1 MRPIYE
7 FAEFLTSSWRL
18 ANPGRPLP
26 ISDGRLDMALEAVV
40 PSGPER
46 FRDLLS
52 FGNTRAGYT
61 CYELADVLHA
71 AYGNLLVTAPT
82 PAHLAVDVVIDD
94 TVASI
99 LLRRRGLAREEAAEF
114 GRRLA
119 AEIGQ

>member
-1 MRPIYE
+1 
-7 FAEFLTSSWRL
+7 
-18 ANPGRPLP
+18 
-26 ISDGRLDMALEAVV
+26 MALEAAV

-52 FGNTRAGYT
+52 FGNTRVGYR

-71 AYGNLLVTAPT
+71 AYGNLLVTTPT
-82 PAHLAVDVVIDD
+82 SANLAVDVVIDD

-99 LLRRRGLAREEAAEF
+99 LLRRRGLAREKAPEF

-119 AEIGQ
+119 A